1 MGGCCETNYDGR
13 YDFEDD
19 NDANDTSHIIKKPSS
34 HPNLFDHLDR
44 RTMTE
49 TQNEYNLAKF
59 PMTKMQKYLS
69 FIDDIWDEFDENN
82 SGSVGVSQVENILKD
97 YISHARTGLSN

>member
-1 MGGCCETNYDGR
+1 
-13 YDFEDD
+13 
-19 NDANDTSHIIKKPSS
+19 
-34 HPNLFDHLDR
+34 
-44 RTMTE
+44 
-49 TQNEYNLAKF
+49 
-59 PMTKMQKYLS
+59 MTKMQKYLS

>member
-19 NDANDTSHIIKKPSS
+19 NDVNDTSHIIKKPSS

-49 TQNEYNLAKF
+49 T
-59 PMTKMQKYLS
+59 
-69 FIDDIWDEFDENN
+69 
-82 SGSVGVSQVENILKD
+82 
-97 YISHARTGLSN
+97 